1 MGRCI
6 AESELEEF
14 HQGENVIPVAEL
26 IGIATM
32 TSEWTVLIE
41 VVRQWRWRCL
51 ADGTVVPGL
60 ELCVTNLGSGQL
72 VTLAESNFD
81 AVQRHDL
88 RHNCGGRVTPI
99 APLNAM

>member
-6 AESELEEF
+6 AESDLEQF
-14 HQGENVIPVAEL
+14 HHGENVIPVAEL

-51 ADGTVVPGL
+51 ENGTVVPGL
-60 ELCVTNLGSGQL
+60 ELCVTNLGSGQRL
-72 VTLAESNFD
+72 PWQKAILTRCNGMTCVTTAAGVSHRSL
-81 AVQRHDL
+81 L
-88 RHNCGGRVTPI
+88 
-99 APLNAM
+99 

>member
-14 HQGENVIPVAEL
+14 HHGENVIPVAEL

-32 TSEWTVLIE
+32 TSEWTVE
-41 VVRQWRWRCL
+41 GCDSGVGCL
-51 ADGTVVPGL
+51 ETALCRPPGSANA
-60 ELCVTNLGSGQL
+60 TGSGT

-81 AVQRHDL
+81 AV
-88 RHNCGGRVTPI
+88 
-99 APLNAM
+99 